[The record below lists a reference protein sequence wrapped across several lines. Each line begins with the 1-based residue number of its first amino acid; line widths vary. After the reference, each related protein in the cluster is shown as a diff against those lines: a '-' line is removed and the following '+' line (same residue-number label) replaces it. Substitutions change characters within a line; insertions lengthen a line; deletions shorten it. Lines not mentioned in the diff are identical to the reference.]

1 MVLRPLIV
9 QAALVLLAAAAGAA
23 YSGVN
28 GAIAALFGGSLIL
41 IRTIMLLGYYRRA
54 VNSAGIDVGL
64 NLRIAYRCSLERM
77 AVTVLLLGLGLGIL
91 KLEPLALISAFVAL
105 QLAGLVGRFEESL
118 LSNMHVKQ

>member
-9 QAALVLLAAAAGAA
+9 QTALVLLAAAAGAA

-28 GAIAALFGGSLIL
+28 GAVAALFGGSLIL
-41 IRTIMLLGYYRRA
+41 IRTIMLIWYYRRA
-54 VNSAGIDVGL
+54 VNSAGIDIGL

>member
-1 MVLRPLIV
+1 MVLHPLIV
-9 QAALVLLAAAAGAA
+9 QTALILIAAAVGAG

-28 GAIAALFGGSLIL
+28 GAIAALYGGSLIL
-41 IRTIMLLGYYRRA
+41 IRTIMLIWYYRRA
-54 VNSAGIDVGL
+54 VSSAGIDVGL

-91 KLEPLALISAFVAL
+91 KLEPLALICAFVAL
-105 QLAGLVGRFEESL
+105 QLAGLVGRFEDSL

>member
-1 MVLRPLIV
+1 MVLHPLIV
-9 QAALVLLAAAAGAA
+9 QTALILIAAAVGAG

-28 GAIAALFGGSLIL
+28 GAIAALYGGSLIL
-41 IRTIMLLGYYRRA
+41 IRTIMLIWYYRRA

-91 KLEPLALISAFVAL
+91 KLEPLALICAFVAL